1 METLIIQYDILIKEK
16 LMKLLSTFSEKELE
30 IIGKDEKSE
39 QIRKELHEDYDYMV
53 REDAEF
59 YNHDDAIEQLKK
71 LREEKT
77 NKITCTDCNY
87 LHQLHQSAPTSPN
100 FP

>member
-16 LMKLLSTFSEKELE
+16 LLKLLNTFSEKELE
-30 IIGKDEKSE
+30 IIGKDEKST
-39 QIRKELHEDYDYMV
+39 QIRKELQEDYDYMV

-71 LREEKT
+71 WREE
-77 NKITCTDCNY
+77 
-87 LHQLHQSAPTSPN
+87 SRR
-100 FP
+100 

>member
-39 QIRKELHEDYDYMV
+39 QIRKELHEDYD
-53 REDAEF
+53 
-59 YNHDDAIEQLKK
+59 
-71 LREEKT
+71 
-77 NKITCTDCNY
+77 
-87 LHQLHQSAPTSPN
+87 
-100 FP
+100 

>member
-16 LMKLLSTFSEKELE
+16 LLKLLSTFSEKELE
-30 IIGKDEKSE
+30 IIGKDEKST
-39 QIRKELHEDYDYMV
+39 QIGKELQEDYDYIV

-71 LREEKT
+71 WREE
-77 NKITCTDCNY
+77 
-87 LHQLHQSAPTSPN
+87 SRR
-100 FP
+100 